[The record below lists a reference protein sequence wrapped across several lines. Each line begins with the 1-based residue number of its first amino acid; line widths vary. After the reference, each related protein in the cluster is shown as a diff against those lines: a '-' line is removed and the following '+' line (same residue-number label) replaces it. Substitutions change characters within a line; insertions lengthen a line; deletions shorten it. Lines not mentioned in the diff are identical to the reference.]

1 MKTIFSILLALCSLF
16 ATAQT
21 SLSVKVTDAKTG
33 EALFGVNVLLLKNG
47 KIITGAETDFDG
59 NYSITGLDAGIYDVR
74 CSLVGMS
81 DNLITDYTVTQGK
94 NNILNFQM
102 QVGDIKPMRCF
113 VRYRIP
119 LIDLEN
125 TSGKIF
131 TAKEIGSMPI
141 K

>member
-21 SLSVKVTDAKTG
+21 SLSGKVTDAKTG
-33 EALFGVNVLLLKNG
+33 EALFAANVVLYKNG

-59 NYSITGLDAGIYDVR
+59 NYNITGLDAGTYDVR

-81 DNLITDYTVTQGK
+81 DNLITGYTVTQGK